1 MLCRDCMN
9 IGICK
14 HYDYLCQ
21 HPHLSIDR
29 CGYYNPIAIKRE
41 KEEPIQ
47 EEHIEKFIPKIVPL
61 NNNVKEYPDLR
72 GEPNTCPNCEGK
84 TYADIISC
92 AHCNRQMCEDCAYV
106 DDVDVVSG
114 DVTYLCEECYSYAHA
129 NDEEEVMAD
138 ESSLFEMITSELI
151 VEGDDN

>member
-14 HYDYLCQ
+14 HYEYLCQ

-29 CGYYNPIAIKRE
+29 CGYYNPIVVK

-47 EEHIEKFIPKIVPL
+47 EEPKKFEPKIVPF
-61 NNNVKEYPDLR
+61 NNVKEYPDLR
-72 GEPNTCPNCEGK
+72 GEPNTCPSCNGQ

-92 AHCNRQMCEDCAYV
+92 AHCHKDICEDCAYV

-114 DVTYLCEECYSYAHA
+114 DVTYLCEDCYNNAHA
-129 NDEEEVMAD
+129 DDEEEVMSD

>member
-14 HYDYLCQ
+14 HYEYLCQ

-29 CGYYNPIAIKRE
+29 CGYYNPIVVK

-47 EEHIEKFIPKIVPL
+47 EEPKKFEPKIVPF
-61 NNNVKEYPDLR
+61 NNVKEYPDLR
-72 GEPNTCPNCEGK
+72 GEPNTCPNCNGQ

-92 AHCNRQMCEDCAYV
+92 AHCHKDICEDC
-106 DDVDVVSG
+106 VDVVSG
-114 DVTYLCEECYSYAHA
+114 DVTYLCEDCYNNAHA
-129 NDEEEVMAD
+129 DDEEEVMAD

>member
-14 HYDYLCQ
+14 HYEYLCQ

-29 CGYYNPIAIKRE
+29 CGYYNPIVVK

-47 EEHIEKFIPKIVPL
+47 EEPKKFEPKIVPF
-61 NNNVKEYPDLR
+61 NNVKEYPDLR
-72 GEPNTCPNCEGK
+72 GEPNTCPNCNGQ

-92 AHCNRQMCEDCAYV
+92 AHCAIEMCEDCAYV

-114 DVTYLCEECYSYAHA
+114 DVTYLCEDCYNNAHA
-129 NDEEEVMAD
+129 DDEEEVMAD

>member
-47 EEHIEKFIPKIVPL
+47 EEPTEKFIPKIVPL
-61 NNNVKEYPDLR
+61 NNNIKEYPDLR
-72 GEPNTCPNCEGK
+72 GEPNVCPNCKGK
-84 TYADIISC
+84 TYADIITC
-92 AHCNRQMCEDCAYV
+92 AHCVKEVCEDCAYV
-106 DDVDVVSG
+106 EDVDVVSG
-114 DVTYLCEECYSYAHA
+114 DVTYLCEECYNNAHA
-129 NDEEEVMAD
+129 HEEEQVID
-138 ESSLFEMITSELI
+138 ESSIFDILTSELI
-151 VEGDDN
+151 VSEGDDN